1 MQNELVIISEND
13 IRDKIYYIRGKE
25 VMLDSDLAIIYKCT
39 NGTKDI
45 NKAVKRHLNK
55 FPVDFYFQLSKEEY
69 EILKF
74 QIGTSSLNSNHEDN
88 LKSQIGT
95 SSSKNE
101 YGGLRK
107 LPHVFT
113 EEGVAMLA
121 SVLHTK
127 IADEVSVNIMRAFVA
142 MKHYLTNND
151 KIQNKLF
158 DMQNR
163 IIYID
168 NKLFDHD
175 SKFEEIFRVFNSDNY
190 LKSKLIFENNIY
202 DAYSFLIDILKE
214 ANTEVIII
222 DNYCDKEILDLIGNL
237 EVPVVVISK
246 NMNDELIKKYQE
258 QYSNLTI
265 VRNDSFHDRFIVID
279 KSKVYHLGSSLKDL
293 GKKCSYISLM
303 DNDED
308 ISKLIGR
315 VNENI

>member
-1 MQNELVIISEND
+1 MQNELTIISEND
-13 IRDKIYYIRGKE
+13 IRNKIYYIRGKE

-55 FPVDFYFQLSKEEY
+55 FPIDFYFQLTKEEY
-69 EILKF
+69 EILRF
-74 QIGTSSLNSNHEDN
+74 QFGTSSLEEN
-88 LKSQIGT
+88 
-95 SSSKNE
+95 
-101 YGGLRK
+101 YGGIRYM
-107 LPHVFT
+107 PHVFT

-163 IIYID
+163 ITHID
-168 NKLFDHD
+168 NKLIDYD
-175 SKFEEIFRVFNSDNY
+175 SKLEEIFSVFNSDNY

-214 ANTEVIII
+214 ANTEIIII

-237 EVPVVVISK
+237 GVPVVVISK

-308 ISKLIGR
+308 INILINRIEKLI
-315 VNENI
+315 V

>member
-1 MQNELVIISEND
+1 MQNELAIKSEDD
-13 IRDKIYYIRGKE
+13 IRNKIYYIRGKE

-55 FPVDFYFQLSKEEY
+55 FPIDFYFQLTKEEY
-69 EILKF
+69 EILRF
-74 QIGTSSLNSNHEDN
+74 QIGTSSLEEN
-88 LKSQIGT
+88 
-95 SSSKNE
+95 
-101 YGGLRK
+101 YGGIRYI
-107 LPHVFT
+107 PHVFT

-158 DMQNR
+158 DMQNK
-163 IIYID
+163 ITHID
-168 NKLFDHD
+168 NKLIDYD
-175 SKFEEIFRVFNSDNY
+175 SKFEEIFSVFNSNNY

-214 ANTEVIII
+214 ANTEIIII

>member
-1 MQNELVIISEND
+1 MQNELTIISEND
-13 IRDKIYYIRGKE
+13 IRNKIYYIRGKE

-55 FPVDFYFQLSKEEY
+55 FPIDFYFQLTKEEY
-69 EILKF
+69 EILRF
-74 QIGTSSLNSNHEDN
+74 QFGTSSLEEN
-88 LKSQIGT
+88 
-95 SSSKNE
+95 
-101 YGGLRK
+101 YGGIRYM
-107 LPHVFT
+107 PHVFT

-151 KIQNKLF
+151 KIQNKLS

-163 IIYID
+163 IIYIY

-214 ANTEVIII
+214 ANTEIIII

-237 EVPVVVISK
+237 GVPVVVISK

-308 ISKLIGR
+308 INILINRIEKLI
-315 VNENI
+315 V

>member
-1 MQNELVIISEND
+1 MQNELVIISEDD
-13 IRDKIYYIRGKE
+13 IRNKIYYIRGKE

-55 FPVDFYFQLSKEEY
+55 FPIDFYFQLTKEEY
-69 EILKF
+69 EILRF
-74 QIGTSSLNSNHEDN
+74 QIGTSSLEEN
-88 LKSQIGT
+88 
-95 SSSKNE
+95 
-101 YGGLRK
+101 YGGIRYI
-107 LPHVFT
+107 PHVFT

-142 MKHYLTNND
+142 MKHYLTDND
-151 KIQNKLF
+151 KIQSKLF

-163 IIYID
+163 ITHID
-168 NKLFDHD
+168 NKLIDYD
-175 SKFEEIFRVFNSDNY
+175 SKFEEIFSVFNSDNY

-214 ANTEVIII
+214 AYTDIIII
-222 DNYCDKEILDLIGNL
+222 DNYCDKEILDLISNL
-237 EVPVVVISK
+237 NVDVVVISK

-265 VRNDSFHDRFIVID
+265 VCNDSFHDRFIVID

-308 ISKLIGR
+308 INILINR
-315 VNENI
+315 IEELIV

>member
-1 MQNELVIISEND
+1 MQNELTIISEND
-13 IRDKIYYIRGKE
+13 IRNKIYYIRGKE

-55 FPVDFYFQLSKEEY
+55 FPIDFYFQLTKEEY
-69 EILKF
+69 EILRF
-74 QIGTSSLNSNHEDN
+74 QFGTSSLEEN
-88 LKSQIGT
+88 
-95 SSSKNE
+95 
-101 YGGLRK
+101 YGGIRYM
-107 LPHVFT
+107 PHVFT

-142 MKHYLTNND
+142 MKHYLTYND
-151 KIQNKLF
+151 KIQSKLF

-163 IIYID
+163 ITHID
-168 NKLFDHD
+168 NKLIDYD
-175 SKFEEIFRVFNSDNY
+175 SKLEEIFSVFNSDNY

-214 ANTEVIII
+214 ANTEIIII

-237 EVPVVVISK
+237 GVPVVVISK

-308 ISKLIGR
+308 INILINRIEKLI
-315 VNENI
+315 V